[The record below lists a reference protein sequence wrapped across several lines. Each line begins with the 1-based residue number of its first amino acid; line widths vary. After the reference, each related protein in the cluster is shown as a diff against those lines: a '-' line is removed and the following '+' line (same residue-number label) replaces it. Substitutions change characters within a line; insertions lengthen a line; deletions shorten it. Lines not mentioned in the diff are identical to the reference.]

1 MATEPKTEAK
11 TEARQE
17 AKTEARQ
24 EVIEG
29 NTEPSHKYKTW
40 MLKVSVHCEQ
50 CKRKVKK
57 VLDSIDGVYST
68 DIDLRLQKATV
79 VGDVDADTLIKRLK
93 KKTRKHAEL
102 WPEKAVGDQK
112 EAMKKDKAKNK
123 EKGKEKEEQRDQ
135 ESSNEAGGDGENEKE
150 IKDKAKVEKMQDPS
164 TKNSEIG
171 SPSNNGEGGG
181 HVVTGKACEGGG
193 GAVQAKEV
201 KVTGKQ
207 PVASPDVGQSPVA
220 DKKVGGESE
229 FVVEKTGG
237 GAAQMVAVVVK
248 RRRRRDRKG
257 ITAITTMVTRVY
269 ILVTRQQV
277 LDHQV
282 KEMFKSKPRPLQITS
297 LHVMIMCMTTQQLT
311 MLPQCMLRV
320 AMSRTLVQVM
330 VPRTMLPQYS
340 YAYMNPGTH
349 PGTFSEPPPYDFHQ
363 YSSQPSDSF
372 DILSDENPNACS
384 IM

>member
-1 MATEPKTEAK
+1 MATEPKTDAI

-57 VLDSIDGVYST
+57 VLDSIDGVHST

-123 EKGKEKEEQRDQ
+123 EKGKEKEKQRDQ

-150 IKDKAKVEKMQDPS
+150 IKDKAEVEKMQDPS

-201 KVTGKQ
+201 KVNGKQ
-207 PVASPDVGQSPVA
+207 PVTSPDVGQSPVA

-229 FVVEKTGG
+229 VVVEKTGG
-237 GAAQMVAVVVK
+237 GGSADGSSAGK
-248 RRRRRDRKG
+248 KKKKKG
-257 ITAITTMVTRVY
+257 QKGNNGNNNNGGEGVHSCHAPAGTGSSG
-269 ILVTRQQV
+269 QG
-277 LDHQV
+277 D
-282 KEMFKSKPRPLQITS
+282 
-297 LHVMIMCMTTQQLT
+297 
-311 MLPQCMLRV
+311 
-320 AMSRTLVQVM
+320 VQVQAPPPANHIP
-330 VPRTMLPQYS
+330 PRHDHVYDYPTTYYAPPVYATSSNVAYPSTSYGASHYAPQYS

>member
-1 MATEPKTEAK
+1 
-11 TEARQE
+11 
-17 AKTEARQ
+17 
-24 EVIEG
+24 
-29 NTEPSHKYKTW
+29 
-40 MLKVSVHCEQ
+40 
-50 CKRKVKK
+50 
-57 VLDSIDGVYST
+57 
-68 DIDLRLQKATV
+68 
-79 VGDVDADTLIKRLK
+79 
-93 KKTRKHAEL
+93 
-102 WPEKAVGDQK
+102 
-112 EAMKKDKAKNK
+112 
-123 EKGKEKEEQRDQ
+123 
-135 ESSNEAGGDGENEKE
+135 
-150 IKDKAKVEKMQDPS
+150 MQDPS

-181 HVVTGKACEGGG
+181 HAVTGKACEGGGG

-201 KVTGKQ
+201 KVNGKQ

-229 FVVEKTGG
+229 VVDRKKLAA
-237 GAAQMVAVVVK
+237 GAVQMVTVVVK

-257 ITAITTMVTRVY
+257 ITAITTMVTRRVY
-269 ILVTRQQV
+269 ILVTRQHV

-297 LHVMIMCMTTQQLT
+297 HPRHDHVYDYPTTYYAPPVYAT
-311 MLPQCMLRV
+311 SSNV
-320 AMSRTLVQVM
+320 AYPSTSYGASYYA
-330 VPRTMLPQYS
+330 PPQYS

>member
-1 MATEPKTEAK
+1 MATKPKTDAK

-17 AKTEARQ
+17 AKTEATQ
-24 EVIEG
+24 VVIDG

-68 DIDLRLQKATV
+68 DIDLGLQKATV

-93 KKTRKHAEL
+93 KKTRKHVEL

-123 EKGKEKEEQRDQ
+123 EKGKEKVKQRDQ
-135 ESSNEAGGDGENEKE
+135 ESSNEAGGDGEKERE
-150 IKDKAKVEKMQDPS
+150 IKDKAEAEKMQVPS

-171 SPSNNGEGGG
+171 SPSNNSEGGG

-193 GAVQAKEV
+193 AVQAKEV
-201 KVTGKQ
+201 KVNAKQ
-207 PVASPDVGQSPVA
+207 PVTSPYVGQSPVA
-220 DKKVGGESE
+220 DKKVGESE
-229 FVVEKTGG
+229 VVVEKSGG
-237 GAAQMVAVVVK
+237 GGSADGSSGGK
-248 RRRRRDRKG
+248 KKKG
-257 ITAITTMVTRVY
+257 QKGKNGNNNNGDEGVHSGHAPAGTGSSG
-269 ILVTRQQV
+269 QG
-277 LDHQV
+277 D
-282 KEMFKSKPRPLQITS
+282 
-297 LHVMIMCMTTQQLT
+297 
-311 MLPQCMLRV
+311 
-320 AMSRTLVQVM
+320 VQVQAPPPANHIPPYRDY
-330 VPRTMLPQYS
+330 VYDYPTTYYAPPVYAASSNVAYPSTSYGASYYAPQHS
-340 YAYMNPGTH
+340 YAYMHPGTH
-349 PGTFSEPPPYDFHQ
+349 PDTFSEPPPYDFHQ

-372 DILSDENPNACS
+372 DFLSDENPNACS

>member
-11 TEARQE
+11 TEATQE

-79 VGDVDADTLIKRLK
+79 VGDVDADTLIKSLK

-181 HVVTGKACEGGG
+181 HVVTGKACEGGSG
-193 GAVQAKEV
+193 AAVQAKEV
-201 KVTGKQ
+201 KVT
-207 PVASPDVGQSPVA
+207 
-220 DKKVGGESE
+220 
-229 FVVEKTGG
+229 VEKTGG
-237 GAAQMVAVVVK
+237 GGSADGSSGGK
-248 RRRRRDRKG
+248 KKKKKG
-257 ITAITTMVTRVY
+257 QKGDNGNNNNGDEGVHSCHAPAGTGSSG
-269 ILVTRQQV
+269 QG
-277 LDHQV
+277 D
-282 KEMFKSKPRPLQITS
+282 
-297 LHVMIMCMTTQQLT
+297 
-311 MLPQCMLRV
+311 
-320 AMSRTLVQVM
+320 VQVQAPPPANHIP
-330 VPRTMLPQYS
+330 PRHDYVYDYPTTYYAPPVYATSSNVAYPSTSYGASYYAPPQYS

>member
-135 ESSNEAGGDGENEKE
+135 ESSNEAGGDG
-150 IKDKAKVEKMQDPS
+150 
-164 TKNSEIG
+164 
-171 SPSNNGEGGG
+171 GG
-181 HVVTGKACEGGG
+181 HVVTGKACEGGSG
-193 GAVQAKEV
+193 AAVQAKEV

-220 DKKVGGESE
+220 DKKVGGES
-229 FVVEKTGG
+229 TGSSG
-237 GAAQMVAVVVK
+237 QG
-248 RRRRRDRKG
+248 D
-257 ITAITTMVTRVY
+257 
-269 ILVTRQQV
+269 
-277 LDHQV
+277 
-282 KEMFKSKPRPLQITS
+282 
-297 LHVMIMCMTTQQLT
+297 
-311 MLPQCMLRV
+311 
-320 AMSRTLVQVM
+320 VQVHAPPPANHIP
-330 VPRTMLPQYS
+330 PRHDHVYDYPTTYYAPPVYATSSNVAYPSTSYGASYYAPPQYS

>member
-150 IKDKAKVEKMQDPS
+150 IERQ
-164 TKNSEIG
+164 
-171 SPSNNGEGGG
+171 
-181 HVVTGKACEGGG
+181 
-193 GAVQAKEV
+193 
-201 KVTGKQ
+201 
-207 PVASPDVGQSPVA
+207 GQS
-220 DKKVGGESE
+220 
-229 FVVEKTGG
+229 
-237 GAAQMVAVVVK
+237 
-248 RRRRRDRKG
+248 RKN
-257 ITAITTMVTRVY
+257 A
-269 ILVTRQQV
+269 
-277 LDHQV
+277 
-282 KEMFKSKPRPLQITS
+282 RPF
-297 LHVMIMCMTTQQLT
+297 
-311 MLPQCMLRV
+311 
-320 AMSRTLVQVM
+320 
-330 VPRTMLPQYS
+330 Y
-340 YAYMNPGTH
+340 
-349 PGTFSEPPPYDFHQ
+349 
-363 YSSQPSDSF
+363 
-372 DILSDENPNACS
+372 
-384 IM
+384 